1 MKTVSVDAGA
11 LSGQSHT
18 HYGNYTFSKEL
29 IQALLKYDQNHSY
42 RFYLQEPSHIVP
54 QKNSVVIKP
63 KLGWLK
69 LGISVQELNSPSQVF
84 LALNQALPWYYP
96 AKKIVFCHGTAPLDF
111 PKLYPDSQKRMR
123 KQIKQMLEKADW
135 IVVGSKKLMARL
147 NDIYR
152 EEKREE
158 GLLKIKV
165 INYGIGQDFLDYQK
179 TLKLPKIVCVGS
191 SHPIKNLPFIFK
203 TFAEFIKIPEYGNY
217 RLSIIGIK
225 EPLNIP
231 KEIRKQVEIVGYLQ
245 PKQLCLY
252 YRQAQCL
259 VTASLEESFNLPVL
273 EALSQQ
279 TPVVGTQNAI
289 IPEFV
294 PYVNIA
300 PSSPKLFAQK
310 IIKTVKKTKKIDL
323 EKLRQQFSWQHYV
336 QKLQQLY
343 EEN

>member
-84 LALNQALPWYYP
+84 LALNQALPWYCP

-135 IVVGSKKLMARL
+135 IVIGSKKLKTRL

-152 EEKREE
+152 EETRGERSQ
-158 GLLKIKV
+158 KIKV
-165 INYGIGQDFLDYQK
+165 INYGIGQDFLDYQHK
-179 TLKLPKIVCVGS
+179 KRLPKILFVGS
-191 SHPIKNLPFIFK
+191 SHPIKNLAFIFQA
-203 TFAEFIKIPEYGNY
+203 FAEFIKFPACRNY

-225 EPLNIP
+225 KPLNIP
-231 KEIRKQVEIVGYLQ
+231 QQIRKQVEIVGHLQ
-245 PKQLCLY
+245 PKQLCLH

-259 VTASLEESFNLPVL
+259 ITASLEESFNLPVL
-273 EALSQQ
+273 EALSQK
-279 TPVVGTQNAI
+279 TPVVGTKSAI
-289 IPEFV
+289 IPEFE

-300 PSSPKLFAQK
+300 PISPKLFAQE
-310 IIKTVKKTKKIDL
+310 IKKTLEQPKRVDL
-323 EKLRQQFSWQHYV
+323 KKLRQQFSWQHYV